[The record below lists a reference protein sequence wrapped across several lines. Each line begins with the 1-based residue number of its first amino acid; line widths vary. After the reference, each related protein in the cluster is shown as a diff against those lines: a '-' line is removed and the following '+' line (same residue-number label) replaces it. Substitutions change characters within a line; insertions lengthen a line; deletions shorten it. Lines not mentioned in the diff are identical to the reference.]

1 MDRTSTQS
9 VSIETIRE
17 AIRPVIRQEVE
28 RAILQA
34 LDRHADEYPPESAI
48 RKSFIKRVEK
58 NRQELAPEI
67 YNIQMLA
74 QL

>member
-1 MDRTSTQS
+1 MNVQHKRILTRILTKMAKLLRQVQS
-9 VSIETIRE
+9 
-17 AIRPVIRQEVE
+17 
-28 RAILQA
+28 
-34 LDRHADEYPPESAI
+34 EYPPESAI